1 MDEFSLRQK
10 IQEDVKIA
18 MRNKEALR
26 LETLRM
32 LLASIKQR
40 EIDSRVTAGNQ
51 LLTDTQIIAVIDKMI
66 KQRQESIDQYQKG
79 NREDL
84 AAKEAAE
91 IAILAIYLPS
101 QLTENEITSL
111 IQQAIT
117 ETNATSVKDMAKVMS
132 IIKNKA
138 QGRADIGKISAT
150 IKQLL
155 MIND

>member
-1 MDEFSLRQK
+1 MDESSLRQK
-10 IQEDVKIA
+10 IQEDVKTA
-18 MRNKEALR
+18 MRSKEALR

-40 EIDSRVTAGNQ
+40 EIDSRTTAESQ
-51 LLTDTQIIAVIDKMI
+51 PLTDPQIIAVIDKMI
-66 KQRQESIDQYQKG
+66 KQRQESVEQYKKG

-101 QLTENEITSL
+101 QLTESEITSL
-111 IQQAIT
+111 IHQAIA
-117 ETNATSVKDMAKVMS
+117 ETNATSVKDMAKVMN

-138 QGRADIGKISAT
+138 QGRADIGKISAAV
-150 IKQLL
+150 KQLL
-155 MIND
+155 TIND